1 MPQYQCRSRL
11 DAGTLIESASMP
23 HLAPNCTQIWSEDIA
38 RKAFIVSWNAA
49 AFMALGKFVEKNTV
63 FDNFDVFVDWK
74 NHLLQGP
81 VVAKSRMVHI
91 LFAKVWGLATSCSR
105 TLSWKSVLLGHVAHR
120 NHRISIVV

>member
-1 MPQYQCRSRL
+1 
-11 DAGTLIESASMP
+11 
-23 HLAPNCTQIWSEDIA
+23 
-38 RKAFIVSWNAA
+38 
-49 AFMALGKFVEKNTV
+49 LGKFVEKNTV
-63 FDNFDVFVDWK
+63 FDNFDVFVDRK

-120 NHRISIVV
+120 NHRISIVVWSSLQFLCLWSARVYDDGSVLLEHTGLEVRETLDRFQKKDLEYLKD